1 MSDSPFAQVGPT
13 LYEKGYSPIPIMP
26 GNKVPGLMVGDE
38 WRMFKGWNEFCVER
52 PSQFQINQWAKWPD
66 AGVGVACGRGLTC
79 IDIDQEE
86 IIEPLLAILPVPYV
100 QKKGRKGISLFYQG
114 NTDIIRS
121 KNYRTPDRVGLVDL
135 LAEGKQTVLPP
146 SIHPDTGEPY
156 YWWTDETLLD
166 VGLAALTELPND
178 IGEQIGEVLRAFG
191 YDPDG
196 DRAPDPAG
204 SDHPDTV
211 SSHTSN
217 FFRKLNE
224 DALAR
229 IDAWAPKLNLPK
241 GRFLGRVYRA
251 VAPWRASGSGRPMSR
266 RSANLSISPG
276 GIEDFG
282 TGESFTALNVVMKTL
297 QIPDSE
303 LDAAVQWLGGC
314 LGYDFSPNITLT
326 MGPKTLAMLA
336 AREARERGEE
346 PPVRSAIEEALTPPP
361 HPDWHPTV
369 IHGAVERPAG
379 GDLTAYLTT
388 PPSEPAAAPAEPAGE
403 LAGEVEPNAPETPPA
418 SSMVELETLCRG
430 IPGLVGELVEWMA
443 CSSSSPSRPC
453 ALGPAL
459 LWVGT
464 IAGRHQAGPT
474 DLRTNLNVVT
484 LAPPGYGKDHA
495 RQALYRLAT
504 KTGLFRFMA
513 PENFLSDSALRKT
526 IEQNPVMMS
535 MMDEFGGFIGKIMDR
550 RAGAHQ
556 SNLRHMILQ
565 LFTTSNSVYTGAAA
579 AQEQATP
586 IHQPCFSIYGTTTPH
601 DFWPSMSGRGVGD
614 GFLPRWLVLP
624 ISGKPLLDQPVTQPY
639 QPPDRIVEASRAV
652 FKLSRRG
659 ANLPDMASQPVINP
673 IVAEWGGDGF
683 EAFRWYR
690 QRFAKCSEEASE
702 DSKVLWTRSIEI
714 MLRIAHIV
722 AIGINPERPMLTD
735 DLLDWAGRLT
745 ELSTK
750 SCIVEMKD
758 RLASNDKQAEY
769 LFVRRLIKEAGQ
781 AGITTVAL
789 KQQINGLFDN
799 ARYESIIKQLQ
810 DANQVSGRMGTGP
823 KGGRP
828 AFRYYAAA

>member
-1 MSDSPFAQVGPT
+1 MTESPFAQVGPI
-13 LYEKGYSPIPIMP
+13 LFENGYSPIPIMP
-26 GNKVPGLMVGDE
+26 GNKVPGIMVGDE
-38 WRMFKGWNEFCVER
+38 WRMFKGWNEFCLER
-52 PSQFQINQWAKWPD
+52 PSQFQVNQWAKWPD
-66 AGVGVACGRGLTC
+66 AGVGVACGRGLIC

-86 IIEPLLAILPVPYV
+86 IIEPLLAILPVSYV

-114 NTDIIRS
+114 NTEVIRS

-156 YWWTDETLLD
+156 FWWSDETLLD
-166 VGLAALTELPND
+166 VGLPALTELPND
-178 IGEQIGEVLRAFG
+178 IAERIGEVLKAFG

-196 DRAPDPAG
+196 DRATDPTVA
-204 SDHPDTV
+204 DHPDTS

-229 IDAWAPKLNLPK
+229 IEAWAPKLNLPK

-251 VAPWRASGSGRPMSR
+251 VAPWRASGSGRAMSR

-282 TGESFTALNVVMKTL
+282 TGERFTALNVVMKTL

-326 MGPKTLAMLA
+326 MGPKTLAIIA
-336 AREARERGEE
+336 ERERQARGE
-346 PPVRSAIEEALTPPP
+346 PSMRSAIEEALTPPP
-361 HPDWHPTV
+361 QHEWQPTPAPV
-369 IHGAVERPAG
+369 APSSNVPATAV
-379 GDLTAYLTT
+379 
-388 PPSEPAAAPAEPAGE
+388 AEPAGE
-403 LAGEVEPNAPETPPA
+403 LVEEEQGTAPSEPQP
-418 SSMVELETLCRG
+418 SMADLEALCRG

-443 CSSSSPSRPC
+443 CSSPSPSRPC

-459 LWVGT
+459 IWVGT

-484 LAPPGYGKDHA
+484 LAPSGYGKDHA
-495 RQALYRLAT
+495 RKALQRLAF
-504 KTGLFRFMA
+504 KSGLHRFLA

-526 IEQNPVMMS
+526 IEQNPVCMS
-535 MMDEFGGFIGKIMDR
+535 LMDEFGGFIHKIMDR
-550 RAGAHQ
+550 RAGSHQ
-556 SNLRHMILQ
+556 SNMRQMIMQ
-565 LFTTSNSVYTGAAA
+565 LFTSSNGFYSGAAA
-579 AQEQATP
+579 AQETAAP
-586 IHQPCFSIYGTTTPH
+586 IHNPCFSIYGTSTAH
-601 DFWPSMSGRGVGD
+601 DFWPSMSGRGIGD

-624 ISGKPLLDQPVTQPY
+624 ISGKPLQDQPVTQPY
-639 QPPDRIVEASRAV
+639 EPPDRIVEACRAV
-652 FKLSRRG
+652 FKLSRKG
-659 ANLPDMASQPVINP
+659 GNLPDMASQPVVNP
-673 IVAEWGGDGF
+673 RVAEWGGDGL
-683 EAFRWYR
+683 EAHKWYR
-690 QRFAKCSEEASE
+690 EHFAKCADESAE
-702 DSKVLWTRSIEI
+702 DCKVLWTRSIEI
-714 MLRIAHIV
+714 ALRIAHIA

-735 DLLDWAGRLT
+735 DLVDWGGRLT

-750 SCIVEMKD
+750 SCIAEMKD
-758 RLASNDKQAEY
+758 RLASSDKQAEY
-769 LFVRRLIKEAGQ
+769 LFVRRLIKEAGPN
-781 AGITTVAL
+781 GITTTSL

-799 ARYESIIKQLQ
+799 ARYEAIIKQLQ
-810 DANQVSGRMGTGP
+810 DANQVSGRMYTGP
-823 KGGRP
+823 RGGRP
-828 AFRYYAAA
+828 AFRYFAAA

>member
-1 MSDSPFAQVGPT
+1 MTESPFAQVGPI
-13 LYEKGYSPIPIMP
+13 LFENGYSPIPIMP
-26 GNKVPGLMVGDE
+26 GNKVPGIMVGDE
-38 WRMFKGWNEFCVER
+38 WRMFKGWNEFCLER
-52 PSQFQINQWAKWPD
+52 PSQFQVNQWAKWPD
-66 AGVGVACGRGLTC
+66 AGVGVACGRGLIC

-86 IIEPLLAILPVPYV
+86 IIGPLLAILPVSYV

-114 NTDIIRS
+114 NTEVIRS

-156 YWWTDETLLD
+156 FWWSDETLLD
-166 VGLAALTELPND
+166 VGLPALTELPDD
-178 IGEQIGEVLRAFG
+178 IAERIGEVLRHFG

-196 DRAPDPAG
+196 DRAADPTVA
-204 SDHPDTV
+204 DHPDTS

-229 IDAWAPKLNLPK
+229 IEAWAPKLNLPK

-251 VAPWRASGSGRPMSR
+251 VAPWRASGSGRAMSR

-282 TGESFTALNVVMKTL
+282 TGERFTALNVVMKTL
-297 QIPDSE
+297 QIPEVE

-326 MGPKTLAMLA
+326 MGPKTLAIIA
-336 AREARERGEE
+336 ERERRARGE
-346 PPVRSAIEEALTPPP
+346 PPMRSAIEEALTPPP
-361 HPDWHPTV
+361 QHEWQPN
-369 IHGAVERPAG
+369 PASAARAEIAPVAPSSNVPA
-379 GDLTAYLTT
+379 TA
-388 PPSEPAAAPAEPAGE
+388 AAEPAGE
-403 LAGEVEPNAPETPPA
+403 AIEEEQGEAPTIDAPP
-418 SSMVELETLCRG
+418 SMADLEALCRG

-443 CSSSSPSRPC
+443 CSSSSPSRPL

-459 LWVGT
+459 TWVGT

-474 DLRTNLNVVT
+474 DLRTNLNIVA
-484 LAPPGYGKDHA
+484 LAPSGYGKDHA
-495 RQALYRLAT
+495 RKALQRLAF
-504 KTGLFRFMA
+504 KSGLHRFLA

-526 IEQNPVMMS
+526 IEQNPVQLS
-535 MMDEFGGFIGKIMDR
+535 LMDEFGGFIHKIMDR
-550 RAGAHQ
+550 RAGSHQ
-556 SNLRHMILQ
+556 SNMRHMILQ
-565 LFTTSNSVYTGAAA
+565 LFTNSNGVYSGAAA
-579 AQEQATP
+579 AQETASP
-586 IHQPCFSIYGTTTPH
+586 IHHPCFSIYGTSTAH

-624 ISGKPLLDQPVTQPY
+624 ISGKPLQDQRVTQPY
-639 QPPDRIVEASRAV
+639 EPPDRIVEACRAV
-652 FKLSRRG
+652 FRLSRKG
-659 ANLPDMASQPVINP
+659 GNLPDMASQPVVSPRI
-673 IVAEWGGDGF
+673 AEWGGDGL
-683 EAFRWYR
+683 EATIWYR
-690 QRFAKCSEEASE
+690 EHFSKCAEEASE
-702 DSKVLWTRSIEI
+702 DTKVLWTRSIEI

-735 DLLDWAGRLT
+735 DLIDWAGRLT

-750 SCIVEMKD
+750 SCIAEMKD
-758 RLASNDKQAEY
+758 RLASTDKQAEY
-769 LFVRRLIKEAGQ
+769 LFVRRLIKEAGKD
-781 AGITTVAL
+781 GITTVSL

-810 DANQVSGRMGTGP
+810 DANQVSGRMHTGP
-823 KGGRP
+823 RGGRP
-828 AFRYYAAA
+828 AFRYFAAAMAVSP